1 MKTLLKAWNWIFFP
15 SMVDMHQNQDESTHL
30 CPYCEHIPF
39 MVRSVL
45 ETHLLTPP
53 VLFNSGVD
61 VFVKSMGP
69 IKKILGQDDG
79 SLESAYL
86 EARKA
91 QKDFR
96 RKLRARGEEVLGQF
110 MGRGLQLWAVL
121 GSLTTFMM
129 PSSI

>member
-79 SLESAYL
+79 SLESVSPQ
-86 EARKA
+86 EAA
-91 QKDFR
+91 
-96 RKLRARGEEVLGQF
+96 LRVQSMAAETRALYE
-110 MGRGLQLWAVL
+110 
-121 GSLTTFMM
+121 
-129 PSSI
+129 